1 MEGAI
6 SVMNPLIEI
15 KTVPIEIQ
23 MKVTHAR
30 LEYARGTAQ
39 VEISRNKGGLNIR
52 SQPIKVNLDT
62 FEARNSVMPTT
73 STLIRQQAQAGIQG
87 AYQATA
93 VLAREGRMM
102 MEARID
108 QDVIPQLAKAQNLGQ
123 PTNVNIDFIP
133 TTGPDISWDGGEMS
147 IRYEMDKLSFDWR
160 MEQMSFTFVPGDIEF
175 TMTQRPD
182 VIVKYVGGPLYVPPS
197 ADPDYEPLDVNA

>member
-1 MEGAI
+1 MY
-6 SVMNPLIEI
+6 PLIEI
-15 KTVPIEIQ
+15 QTIPIEIQ
-23 MKVTHAR
+23 MKTTRAH

-39 VEISRNKGGLNIR
+39 LEISRDKKGLSIR
-52 SQPIKVNLDT
+52 SQPIQVNIDS
-62 FEARNSVMPTT
+62 FESRNSVMPTT
-73 STLIRQQAQAGIQG
+73 STLIRQQAQAGVQA

-108 QDVIPQLAKAQNLGQ
+108 QDIVPQLARQQTMGQ
-123 PTNVNIDFIP
+123 PTNVNVEFLP
-133 TTGPDISWDGGEMS
+133 TVGPDINWDGGEMS
-147 IRYEMDKLSFDWR
+147 IRYEMDKLNFDWR

-182 VIVKYVGGPLYVPPS
+182 VIIKYVGGPLYVPPS
-197 ADPDYEPLDVNA
+197 ADPDYKPVDVNA

>member
-1 MEGAI
+1 
-6 SVMNPLIEI
+6 MNPLIEI

-147 IRYEMDKLSFDWR
+147 IRYEMDKLNFDWR

-182 VIVKYVGGPLYVPPS
+182 VIVKYVGGALYVPQS
-197 ADPDYEPLDVNA
+197 ADPDYEALDLNA

>member
-1 MEGAI
+1 
-6 SVMNPLIEI
+6 MNPLIEI

-39 VEISRNKGGLNIR
+39 VEISRNKGSMNIR

>member
-1 MEGAI
+1 MY
-6 SVMNPLIEI
+6 PLIEI
-15 KTVPIEIQ
+15 KTVPIEIE
-23 MKVTHAR
+23 MKITPAH

-39 VEISRNKGGLNIR
+39 MEISRDKGGLSIR
-52 SQPIKVNLDT
+52 SQPIRVNIDT

-73 STLIRQQAQAGIQG
+73 ATVMRQQAQAGVEG

-108 QDVIPQLAKAQNLGQ
+108 QDVIPQLAKQQNLGQ
-123 PTNVNIDFIP
+123 MTNLNINFLP
-133 TTGPDISWDGGEMS
+133 GASPDISWDGGEMS
-147 IRYEMDKLSFDWR
+147 IRYEMDKLNFDWR
-160 MEQMSFTFVPGDIEF
+160 MEKMSFTFVPGAIEF

-182 VIVKYVGGPLYVPPS
+182 VIIKYVGGPLYVPPS
-197 ADPDYEPLDVNA
+197 SDPDYEPVDVNA

>member
-1 MEGAI
+1 
-6 SVMNPLIEI
+6 MNPLIEI

-147 IRYEMDKLSFDWR
+147 IRYEMDKLNFDWR
-160 MEQMSFTFVPGDIEF
+160 MEQMSFTSVPGDIEF

>member
-1 MEGAI
+1 
-6 SVMNPLIEI
+6 MNPLIEI

-147 IRYEMDKLSFDWR
+147 IRYEMDKLNFDWR

-175 TMTQRPD
+175 TVTQQPD
-182 VIVKYVGGPLYVPPS
+182 VIIKYVGGPLYVPPS
-197 ADPDYEPLDVNA
+197 ADPNYEPIDVNA